1 MVLPVNGSNTR
12 SVAKSG
18 VVVVGRRT
26 GWIEEEEEEKAEET
40 GNRENPPVVS
50 AACGASVIMGTEEKV
65 MAPAICVGISIHQP
79 ARQICP
85 AAH

>member
-1 MVLPVNGSNTR
+1 MVLTVNGSNTR

-18 VVVVGRRT
+18 LVVVGRRT
-26 GWIEEEEEEKAEET
+26 GWIEEEEEET
-40 GNRENPPVVS
+40 SNGENPPVVS
-50 AACGASVIMGTEEKV
+50 AACGASVIMAAEERV
-65 MAPAICVGISIHQP
+65 IAPAICVGISIHQP